1 VSRVLETVFG
11 LPTHVL
17 VVHGAVVLLPLASV
31 TAVVMAISFRFCVRF
46 GPLVV
51 AIAGLGLLFAVL
63 SRQSGEVFALVQG
76 VSAAHQQ
83 AGNWLP
89 LFAAGLLAVVLALWL
104 TDRRQRRGRTLG
116 GQIIAVLV
124 VAVAVLTTGWT
135 IRTGHTGAE
144 MVWL

>member
-1 VSRVLETVFG
+1 MFG

-17 VVHGAVVLLPLASV
+17 VVHGAVVLLPLASIG
-31 TAVVMAISFRFCVRF
+31 AVIMAFSPRFCLRF

-51 AIAGLGLLFAVL
+51 AVAGLGLVFSIA

-83 AGNWLP
+83 AGNVLP
-89 LFAAGLLAVVLALWL
+89 LFGVGLLIVVLAQWL

-116 GQIIAVLV
+116 GQILAVFV

-144 MVWL
+144 SVWL